1 MPGKIYTMAIVALS
15 AGMATLGVEAAARH
29 TEPDAQAILKDA
41 KGAEVGELRIDE
53 KSGHPELTIDALGLP
68 PGFHGFHIH
77 TKGVCDPRSKDPAT
91 GSPFFSAGPHFSLQP
106 SKHPNHSGDLPDLL
120 IGADGKGKATIKTD
134 RFQVTQLLDHD
145 GSAIVI
151 HALPDNMANIPRRFS
166 HEGGGTGPDAE
177 SLKTGDSGTRL
188 ACGVITKHKSS

>member
-1 MPGKIYTMAIVALS
+1 MPGKIYTLAIVALS

-29 TEPDAQAILKDA
+29 TDPSARATIKDT
-41 KGAEVGELRIDE
+41 KGATVGELRIDE
-53 KSGHPELTIDALGLP
+53 DNGHPKLTIDALALP

-91 GSPFFSAGPHFSLQP
+91 GSPFFSAGPHFDRRP

-120 IGADGKGKATIKTD
+120 IGSDGKGRAMVETD
-134 RFQVTQLLDHD
+134 RFKVAQLLDRD

-151 HALPDNMANIPRRFS
+151 HALPDNMANIPHRFS

-177 SLKTGDSGTRL
+177 SLKTGDSGARI
-188 ACGVITKHKSS
+188 ACGVITRRGAS